1 VEGSQREMIKVIA
14 ICLVLLAILVLGL
27 FNDEDGGIHP

>member
-1 VEGSQREMIKVIA
+1 MIKVVT
-14 ICLVLLAILVLGL
+14 ICLVLLAIIALGL